1 MTKFRTDLLPHVPG
15 TTWESRA
22 RDYLAS
28 RLPETLG
35 GSPYKIELAKV
46 VLDPRH
52 HPSSGRKMLIA
63 VPMRHPGQRYVQYE
77 KAYRLSDVEAH
88 NGGMLQVCYIVGRPS
103 HSASDIDVAIVEGL
117 VAAERAEG

>member
-1 MTKFRTDLLPHVPG
+1 MTKFRTDMLPYVPG

-35 GSPYKIELAKV
+35 GSPYAIELAKV
-46 VLDPRH
+46 LFDPRH
-52 HPSSGRKMLIA
+52 HPSSAREMVIA
-63 VPMRHPGQRYVQYE
+63 VPTHHPGQRYVQYE

-88 NGGMLQVCYIVGRPS
+88 NGGMLQVCYIIGRPS
-103 HSASDIDVAIVEGL
+103 HSASDIDVAIVEDRLWPMG
-117 VAAERAEG
+117 AEG